1 MKRVNQLFVKNIGP
15 FDEEIFDFSIEEGHP
30 DIHIFTGKNGTGK
43 STLLHSLASAFD
55 WFEKDHEQ
63 HRSNNLFKKF
73 KLFDEDNKSMA
84 ESYIHI
90 NIEENKRILEKVCIY
105 GCKSCKNIHQ
115 NFEKK
120 ATANSSISK
129 IGNSYKTIPSNKE
142 LLSYKS
148 AINATDL
155 TNKKFSFAAFGYS
168 GYRLLE
174 TENIEITDKEKGN
187 PLHLALEFN
196 KRKDDRAFSIS
207 NWIASRWSKAAIEE
221 ISGNKEVADKIR
233 FAINRLIEC
242 INDFTNNDYTIKIET
257 NPWRIGISYCGS
269 ILEFDV
275 LPDGLRSILSWLGD
289 LLMRLDA
296 IPWENNSIAITE
308 QNIILFLDE
317 IEVHLHPTWQDKI
330 LPLLKEILPNAQIF
344 ITTHSPF
351 ILNSIDNAKI
361 YMLNNENCETKLE
374 KTVLSET
381 GDSYQYVYENI
392 LYTKNIFG
400 YETIKLIERF
410 NEIDKEIVLSDFS
423 NENEFI
429 DVIEKLKLDGDEVM
443 ALVSSKLLR
452 LKRVVGKDY
461 FNGKINKT

>member
-1 MKRVNQLFVKNIGP
+1 M
-15 FDEEIFDFSIEEGHP
+15 
-30 DIHIFTGKNGTGK
+30 
-43 STLLHSLASAFD
+43 
-55 WFEKDHEQ
+55 
-63 HRSNNLFKKF
+63 
-73 KLFDEDNKSMA
+73 
-84 ESYIHI
+84 
-90 NIEENKRILEKVCIY
+90 
-105 GCKSCKNIHQ
+105 
-115 NFEKK
+115 
-120 ATANSSISK
+120 
-129 IGNSYKTIPSNKE
+129 
-142 LLSYKS
+142 
-148 AINATDL
+148 

-344 ITTHSPF
+344 VTTHSPF

-361 YMLNNENCETKLE
+361 YMLNNESCETRLE

>member
-1 MKRVNQLFVKNIGP
+1 
-15 FDEEIFDFSIEEGHP
+15 
-30 DIHIFTGKNGTGK
+30 
-43 STLLHSLASAFD
+43 
-55 WFEKDHEQ
+55 
-63 HRSNNLFKKF
+63 
-73 KLFDEDNKSMA
+73 
-84 ESYIHI
+84 
-90 NIEENKRILEKVCIY
+90 VCIY

-115 NFEKK
+115 NFEK
-120 ATANSSISK
+120 TITTNSTISK
-129 IGNSYKTIPSNKE
+129 TGNSYKTTPSNKD

-148 AINATDL
+148 AINAIDL

-221 ISGNKEVADKIR
+221 ISGNKEGANKIR

-242 INDFTNNDYTIKIET
+242 INNFTNNDYTIKIET

-296 IPWENNSIAITE
+296 IPWEENSISITE

-361 YMLNNENCETKLE
+361 YMLNNENCETRLE
-374 KTVLSET
+374 KIVLSET

-400 YETIKLIERF
+400 HETIKLIERF

-429 DVIEKLKLDGDEVM
+429 
-443 ALVSSKLLR
+443 
-452 LKRVVGKDY
+452 
-461 FNGKINKT
+461 